1 MVFKSVADEAHMD
14 APRAIVCMLFA
25 TALISLND
33 ALVKSL
39 ASSYPVGQ
47 VLFMRGVL
55 VLPWIVLLAYFLG
68 GVKLLKVKNVRGQAL
83 RAVFVVGSSFF
94 FVNGLIHLKLADAI
108 AVTFTGPLFI
118 TALAPLA
125 LGERVGWRRWLA
137 VLVGFAGVL
146 FIVRPDGGVIHWAVL
161 FPLGAAL
168 CGSIRDLITRR
179 ISQTETSVA
188 VLFFTTCT
196 VIAAS
201 SLTLPFAWVPLGMD
215 DLMIFAISALFVAS
229 GQYLMIE
236 AFRHGEAGLVAPL
249 KYSFMIWA
257 VLFGY
262 LLFGELPDG
271 WTVVGTLI
279 VAAASL
285 YVLQRELRF
294 TKRPV
299 SAGPRPPM
307 RT

>member
-1 MVFKSVADEAHMD
+1 MQMNAT
-14 APRAIVCMLFA
+14 RAVVCMLFA

-47 VLFMRGVL
+47 VLFMRGIL
-55 VLPWIVLLAYFLG
+55 VLPWIVLLAHFLG
-68 GVKLLKVKNVRGQAL
+68 GVGLLKVKNVRGQAF
-83 RAVFVVGSSFF
+83 RAIFVVGSSFF

-125 LGERVGWRRWLA
+125 LGEQVGWRRWLA

-146 FIVRPDGGVIHWAVL
+146 FIVRPDSGVVQWAVL

-179 ISQTETSVA
+179 ISQTESSVA

-196 VIAAS
+196 VIFAS
-201 SLTLPFAWVPLGMD
+201 SLTLPFAWSAVTSVD
-215 DLMIFAISALFVAS
+215 FMIFAFSALLVAG

-271 WTVVGTLI
+271 WTVLGALVVVT
-279 VAAASL
+279 ASL
-285 YVLQRELRF
+285 YVLQRELRLAP
-294 TKRPV
+294 RPAPAR
-299 SAGPRPPM
+299 SRPPM